1 MINYV
6 RRTLQPVVLKSASSD
21 AQFGDDE
28 YIVTNKARSVVCM
41 PILLKNSLKV
51 FNLFSYFSFGIHHL
65 ITHINFIQGVM
76 YLENNLCD
84 ELYNNNH
91 VDLLKVLTSQMAIS
105 LENIRFLHD
114 QMEKQSERMR

>member
-1 MINYV
+1 MYAHFAQEQSEGIQ
-6 RRTLQPVVLKSASSD
+6 RHSSS
-21 AQFGDDE
+21 F
-28 YIVTNKARSVVCM
+28 IR
-41 PILLKNSLKV
+41 
-51 FNLFSYFSFGIHHL
+51 FLFSFFLLLSLYPPFGHHL
-65 ITHINFIQGVM
+65 ITQYHFIQGVM

-114 QMEKQSERMR
+114 QMEKQSEQIRYTRSKHLTSC